1 MKSPKL
7 HIFNGLI
14 YNANFIKMAIR
25 QVNKATGFILPSLAQ
40 SISSLKGFAFLNM
53 IIK

>member
-14 YNANFIKMAIR
+14 YNANFIKIAIR
-25 QVNKATGFILPSLAQ
+25 QVTKATGFILLSLAWFY
-40 SISSLKGFAFLNM
+40 KFTNRFCFPEHDN
-53 IIK
+53 